1 MSQVVEDVVQ
11 DVKND
16 INEIKK
22 DILPSS
28 ESQPIEEISGTA
40 KKQKSLADKVLSSP
54 YLRRDY
60 EMEQIFNS
68 NADAEYQI
76 NNLLNIYKSTQFQ
89 LVYTMTAYFIHD
101 NNDIYEAYPLSILNE
116 QLVLYKT
123 KFSEIE
129 QLISK
134 ILLRNLISNRQI
146 NNLTIG
152 AKIEYMTESEEN
164 KLGALADALE
174 GNEIQS
180 GGSSPYGDIYV
191 ECLNASYKNI
201 DQFITNVMID
211 FIKANE
217 IMNHNITILEE
228 ATYSPEIISAIDKDL
243 KENIKRGDFSNA
255 DKLLNINND
264 PFVLRTNTVTA
275 IKGGAGDVNEQSVT
289 SSDTGAAGKTVDLP
303 NTVGM
308 KFNQPTDGISYANVK
323 GMLITSTGLDNVDEY
338 SKFAAKH
345 QEDLNKAIK
354 ELETD
359 RDRITSFTIKKNDID
374 NLIIEELSIFS
385 SNYFKNMEQNKKKDQ
400 NIEEDT
406 ERETEKHLNK
416 FHGSFSK
423 VHRNIIFKG
432 ILNNSDTDTIN
443 NELLAKYGGEGKT
456 IDNLTTGQYEI
467 FKGLSILFE
476 SEINDNLKSI
486 AKSSDDSIKT
496 LLNTIIH
503 NNNQLIDNLF
513 ESLGDM
519 LLSPLSDKNED
530 MLIKIIE
537 PITQASKDLI
547 DKSTNKNKEELKKI
561 INKHPSQLTKLA
573 NDMYM
578 LQHIDATEP
587 GDLSNM
593 KVVPSIGQG
602 QVVTQRQGQNP
613 TSSSVIENKNDIS
626 VTSLTENQLG
636 DYNSI
641 MKNPEYQ
648 TNSYKEMYAKY
659 QKKSHDKTDIATNI
673 ETLKKE
679 NEVSISNLDQTNSWL
694 TQDQVKKLSSS
705 IDTHIN
711 NNIIPQLVKDKVITY
726 EQKSTWSDMLKK
738 SENTKLKVPEN
749 SSNETKQIINMLNNM
764 INPTV
769 TTYDNIIITLTK
781 TGVLASGWDTTG
793 TYYDADTLG
802 KAVKEGKLSTSS
814 SMIAFGA
821 YAERDVPKDSDQEKY
836 NNNLDAMRVE
846 EWNTNTYKNASP
858 QNQIKWI
865 NENWNNIKEEHDNA
879 LKETQSNK
887 PGDSSEYDN
896 TLKKAFTAIAKSAI
910 LTKKHEDIIGEMV
923 VMEDVNLP
931 KLLTQSVL
939 EFQDKTLSVKRDLLK
954 TISENFVDTFKDL
967 RSALM
972 PSTSSMSIELKE
984 TVDEDNQ
991 IQYEF
996 TSKINENAIT
1006 SLMKIVSSTENLLEL
1021 KLSLLEMIRTEVDDE
1036 NAEKTIAARWWSNLP
1051 SLRSKNFADV
1061 KSTINEQIDVVNRS
1075 LVGSK
1080 TGKLAMK
1087 NFNTE
1092 LIDGLHS
1099 EINNKAP
1106 QQRLD
1111 VILNLNTTIPRLNS
1125 MIEESYKTGKMP
1137 GQMSMKNTHGIM
1149 NPNIAWDMF
1158 RTIPDGIGFTAS
1170 QVKEL
1175 WSNVQKMMAAWKLPI
1190 MGAVISG
1197 GAVGVGMITN
1207 SPVAHAAVT
1216 GLNYVPPLL
1225 AKGISGAGYYM
1236 LADAAIGTVNSWIGK
1251 APIGMGY
1258 VSGKAIR
1265 DYGGMTRKY
1274 NQALYDA
1281 ASVANYLNMYE
1292 FPSINT
1298 MDANQYMGI
1307 MNNITLTQD
1316 LGNKYWNTIP
1326 NTRLP
1331 PSSSQE
1337 YEYITTGA
1345 FTLNDNVYKDSNFIG
1360 SPLPNGSEGPDGSHE
1375 GLGDTGTTPRPKG
1388 GPSILFAENNKM
1400 GVIEN
1405 TFEGVTGAAILTG
1418 LYFIK
1423 TQIMK
1428 SAKTERQR
1436 DQEQKEQERKKKEQK
1451 EIKGQVD
1458 KQTELFG
1465 KRDGNVVYNVWTTTK
1480 RWASWTPDITEDSVK
1495 KELKNIDSNNNE
1507 CIEKYNSNNNNNN
1520 NKKLSELKNKLKLT
1534 TLSLIKIALLQKIA
1548 NINDKHENET
1558 EKYGKSKEVQQ
1569 HMKNVAENTLY
1580 KVDSMFRYNKTYGD
1594 GEQNYGMEYF
1604 AKNLI
1609 KSIQTDDDI
1618 NKNIMNR
1625 KLKSLLES
1633 YTDENNM
1640 AFEKIYVITTD
1651 ELKKRIPDDE
1661 DDDDED
1667 DNNSDPAPDITNIG
1681 TDLYNQGT
1689 APTTDT
1695 TGDNISNPA
1704 TAPGCK
1710 YKDIPDAEKSEES
1723 FVGKTPD
1730 ERNTFVTKYFQYMNN
1745 VNCVTDARNKL
1756 VSYLKALYNNNG
1768 DSSIDEIGK
1777 LKSIYEIGIP
1787 TRTLSETQRNDY
1799 PIAMNVIKGEVAFTA
1814 PVLSEEE
1821 QKKNKEEQAKR
1832 EENMI
1837 TELRELCE
1845 KNPKL
1850 PEETQKTKTD
1860 ISDIATD
1867 VKNNNSESKLFT
1879 ENNLEFTTDD
1889 NVNYY
1894 HVETTSDGECMY
1906 SSFIFSMFYKGIG
1919 NWYGKGWV
1927 PAKKELDGGKINYMG
1942 NLRSVLANYICINLD
1957 DLVKSQ
1963 TVSIIQLLEAMKRIQ
1978 ENEWGQD
1985 TEIILL
1991 AKMFDICVGVFKQ
2004 VEGVTRENTFELYN
2018 SKGINIQNDSG
2029 TEDNRPEQIKKNC
2042 VVDNK
2047 ENILYILEIRNR
2059 GIESGGHFQALIGA
2073 PAAKQPKVQYMSVK
2087 SNKDASKTN
2096 INYDNIMN
2104 KLLGNRND
2112 VQKSKSR
2119 GGIIK
2124 DLQELEGKFGT
2135 SIRKDKRSIEDI
2147 VKDSNYTKQKAL
2159 NDIQSLL
2166 KDLRDNENDKVKD
2179 ATKMQTGGL
2188 LKKNGSKK
2196 KKVEKKKGRKTKRK
2210 TYTKKKKGNSKKHKK
2225 KTKVKRN
2232 TRRN

>member
-289 SSDTGAAGKTVDLP
+289 SSDTGAAGKTVDLPNTAGKTVDLP

-711 NNIIPQLVKDKVITY
+711 NNIIPQLVKDNVITY

-1458 KQTELFG
+1458 KQKELFR

-1480 RWASWTPDITEDSVK
+1480 RWASWTPDITEDSVN
-1495 KELKNIDSNNNE
+1495 KELEVIDSKNIV
-1507 CIEKYNSNNNNNN
+1507 CIEEYNN
-1520 NKKLSELKNKLKLT
+1520 NKKLSDLKNELKLT

-1548 NINDKHENET
+1548 NINDELKIET

-1569 HMKNVAENTLY
+1569 YMKNVAENTLY
-1580 KVDSMFRYNKTYGD
+1580 KVDSMFRENKTMGGGDQSYGI
-1594 GEQNYGMEYF
+1594 NYF
-1604 AKNLI
+1604 APELI
-1609 KSIQTDDDI
+1609 NTINTNDDI
-1618 NKNIMNR
+1618 NESIMNR
-1625 KLKSLLES
+1625 KLNSLLDS
-1633 YTDENNM
+1633 LTDDNKTE
-1640 AFEKIYVITTD
+1640 FETIYVISVD
-1651 ELKKRIPDDE
+1651 ELKKRIPNIRNNNTGNVAS
-1661 DDDDED
+1661 
-1667 DNNSDPAPDITNIG
+1667 NNSDLSNSIDERGA
-1681 TDLYNQGT
+1681 
-1689 APTTDT
+1689 
-1695 TGDNISNPA
+1695 NISNNTATGPA
-1704 TAPGCK
+1704 VPVPVPEPEPAAAAVVPVPVTAKQTQEK
-1710 YKDIPDAEKSEES
+1710 YMSVDTNSKPNDNYIHVMNNLLDNRTAENKPNRKDIINDLRGLE
-1723 FVGKTPD
+1723 T
-1730 ERNTFVTKYFQYMNN
+1730 TFTTY
-1745 VNCVTDARNKL
+1745 VTDKER
-1756 VSYLKALYNNNG
+1756 
-1768 DSSIDEIGK
+1768 SI
-1777 LKSIYEIGIP
+1777 
-1787 TRTLSETQRNDY
+1787 
-1799 PIAMNVIKGEVAFTA
+1799 
-1814 PVLSEEE
+1814 
-1821 QKKNKEEQAKR
+1821 
-1832 EENMI
+1832 
-1837 TELRELCE
+1837 
-1845 KNPKL
+1845 
-1850 PEETQKTKTD
+1850 
-1860 ISDIATD
+1860 
-1867 VKNNNSESKLFT
+1867 
-1879 ENNLEFTTDD
+1879 
-1889 NVNYY
+1889 
-1894 HVETTSDGECMY
+1894 
-1906 SSFIFSMFYKGIG
+1906 
-1919 NWYGKGWV
+1919 
-1927 PAKKELDGGKINYMG
+1927 
-1942 NLRSVLANYICINLD
+1942 D
-1957 DLVKSQ
+1957 DLVDDKKNYTIKS
-1963 TVSIIQLLEAMKRIQ
+1963 AMA
-1978 ENEWGQD
+1978 D
-1985 TEIILL
+1985 
-1991 AKMFDICVGVFKQ
+1991 
-2004 VEGVTRENTFELYN
+2004 
-2018 SKGINIQNDSG
+2018 
-2029 TEDNRPEQIKKNC
+2029 IKKLLNT
-2042 VVDNK
+2042 
-2047 ENILYILEIRNR
+2047 LR
-2059 GIESGGHFQALIGA
+2059 
-2073 PAAKQPKVQYMSVK
+2073 
-2087 SNKDASKTN
+2087 TN
-2096 INYDNIMN
+2096 
-2104 KLLGNRND
+2104 GNAE
-2112 VQKSKSR
+2112 V
-2119 GGIIK
+2119 I
-2124 DLQELEGKFGT
+2124 
-2135 SIRKDKRSIEDI
+2135 
-2147 VKDSNYTKQKAL
+2147 A
-2159 NDIQSLL
+2159 
-2166 KDLRDNENDKVKD
+2166 
-2179 ATKMQTGGL
+2179 ATKIQKGGL